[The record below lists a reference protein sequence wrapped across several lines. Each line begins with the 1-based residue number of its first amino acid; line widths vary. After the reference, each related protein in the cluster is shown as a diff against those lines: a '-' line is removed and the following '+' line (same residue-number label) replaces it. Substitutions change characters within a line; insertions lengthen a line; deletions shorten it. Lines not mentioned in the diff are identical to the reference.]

1 MLICSYLLEKTVCLV
16 ARNWHLIA
24 LQVNIVITE
33 EPDPDTET
41 SSEYTDHGF
50 SASNSYTDY
59 SDLSFD

>member
-1 MLICSYLLEKTVCLV
+1 MEWAACCP
-16 ARNWHLIA
+16 N

-50 SASNSYTDY
+50 SASNSYTSY
-59 SDLSFD
+59 GSDCSFD